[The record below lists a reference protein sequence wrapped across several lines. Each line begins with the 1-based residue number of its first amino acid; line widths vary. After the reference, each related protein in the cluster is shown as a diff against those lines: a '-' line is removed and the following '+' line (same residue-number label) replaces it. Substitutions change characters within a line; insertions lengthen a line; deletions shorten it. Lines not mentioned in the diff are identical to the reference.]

1 VTFRVHLQLAASVT
15 LGHFGVGLYD
25 DADQVVAGWAFEPV
39 SVPTGSRSLEVT
51 VPILPLRPGSYRL
64 KFTLFDRGSNLT
76 GGRLVESWVGVPQ
89 LSLNVPPL
97 SHPQDEWA
105 GMLNV
110 PATLAG
116 HEGAGADAWSSSA
129 PGAAAAGTPVG
140 RAGP

>member
-1 VTFRVHLQLAASVT
+1 
-15 LGHFGVGLYD
+15 
-25 DADQVVAGWAFEPV
+25 
-39 SVPTGSRSLEVT
+39 VPTGSRSLEVT

-105 GMLNV
+105 GILNV

-116 HEGAGADAWSSSA
+116 HDGPGADVSSPASEA
-129 PGAAAAGTPVG
+129 AVVAVGKAARGSGA
-140 RAGP
+140 